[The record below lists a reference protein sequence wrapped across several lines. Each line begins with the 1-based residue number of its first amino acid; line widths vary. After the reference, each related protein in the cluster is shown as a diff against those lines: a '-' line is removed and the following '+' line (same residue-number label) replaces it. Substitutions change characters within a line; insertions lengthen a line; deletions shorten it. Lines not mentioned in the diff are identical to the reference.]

1 MINVKPIK
9 DKEVLNQF
17 ASELLKNKHGQRD
30 YIIFVFGI
38 FTGLR
43 ISDILNLKVD
53 DVKGKLKTDIVEKK
67 TEKKRTLNLMQLTNQ
82 IIKYLNEEHDGES
95 KWLFP
100 SPRNNMKPLASH
112 QFYKIMQKTA
122 ESLGLDYIET
132 HSLRKTFGYSY
143 YKKQR
148 IYRV

>member
-53 DVKGKLKTDIVEKK
+53 DVKKEIKNWYCREKNR
-67 TEKKRTLNLMQLTNQ
+67 KKENT
-82 IIKYLNEEHDGES
+82 
-95 KWLFP
+95 
-100 SPRNNMKPLASH
+100 
-112 QFYKIMQKTA
+112 
-122 ESLGLDYIET
+122 
-132 HSLRKTFGYSY
+132 
-143 YKKQR
+143 
-148 IYRV
+148 